1 MSRTGFPAAARPP
14 SPGPRPHRRPA
25 AAGLAVVAAL
35 ALVLTGCGS
44 REDSSRDAGNAR
56 TGGGEAAT
64 APQLVAPDEEPGSGA
79 ADAAEPGSDAAKSQ
93 GSGTTAT
100 GSGTTTPQVV
110 RTAEIGVQ
118 VEDLAGAAERVRR
131 VAEALGGQVSAE
143 TTGYAAR
150 ASRTSSDA
158 SEDTGTAGTTVAVP
172 GESVLVLRVPEPRLD
187 EALTR
192 VAGLP
197 GGKTLTR
204 TSSARDV
211 TGVIADLDSR
221 VATQRA
227 SLARVRALMDRAT
240 SLQDVV
246 TLETELTRRQADLE
260 ALQARLAALRD
271 RAEFATLTVELRTPS
286 AAPAE
291 APRDTG
297 FLAGVRIGWHAL
309 ERSTVAV
316 LTVLGALLPGAVVL
330 GVITVPGWLLLRR
343 RAARRGTDA
352 TGTAPSP
359 QGTAPQPVGTTPS
372 AGPPTTGGTDPGR

>member
-1 MSRTGFPAAARPP
+1 MPRTGSPSAARPP
-14 SPGPRPHRRPA
+14 SPGPHPLRRSA

-44 REDSSRDAGNAR
+44 REDSSQEAGNASDAR
-56 TGGGEAAT
+56 AGGGEAAT
-64 APQLVAPDEEPGSGA
+64 APQAAAPDGEAGSEAAEPGSGA
-79 ADAAEPGSDAAKSQ
+79 AKST
-93 GSGTTAT
+93 GSGTAAT
-100 GSGTTTPQVV
+100 GSGTITTQVV

-118 VEDLAGAAERVRR
+118 VEDLAGAAARVRR
-131 VAEALGGQVSAE
+131 VAEALGGQVAAE

-150 ASRTSSDA
+150 ASRTSDA
-158 SEDTGTAGTTVAVP
+158 PEDTGTAGTTVAVP
-172 GESVLVLRVPEPRLD
+172 GESVLVLRIPEPRLD

-204 TSSARDV
+204 TSSTRDV
-211 TGVIADLDSR
+211 TGDIADLDSR

-246 TLETELTRRQADLE
+246 TLEAELSRRQADLE
-260 ALQARLAALRD
+260 ALEARLAALRD
-271 RAEFATLTVELRTPS
+271 QAEFATLSVELRTPS

-297 FLAGVRIGWHAL
+297 FLAGLRIGWHAL

-330 GVITVPGWLLLRR
+330 GVVAGPGWILLRR
-343 RAARRGTDA
+343 RAARRGTDV
-352 TGTAPSP
+352 TGTAPAP
-359 QGTAPQPVGTTPS
+359 QGTAPRPVGTAPATGS
-372 AGPPTTGGTDPGR
+372 PTTGGTDPGH